1 MKHVLGQCPFFL
13 LLKQNKGK
21 KMINKLE
28 LSELPFV
35 DGVPDAPQ
43 KRIQWI
49 REGDCMSAAK
59 TKYGNEGN
67 LNAAAL
73 GVQKN
78 VETLEKNDTTTK
90 DKVNEIVDSVNQ
102 IKEALDISTDA
113 SIIQQIETNRL
124 NISTL
129 QTNQAETD
137 IALLDTNTNLGELQ
151 EDVGYYNPLEDGPY
165 LTVRANI
172 NRIKREMGHYAN
184 QDINGDPLPEG
195 ETNDA
200 TGMKR
205 IIIDNSTAIA
215 TTQRRLTILEDN
227 YNDSDVGGLTI
238 KLNEMR
244 EELGPRTE
252 GTGKSPVYTRLTNLE
267 NKTETNELDIGNI
280 KDAIGYGIDQSIN
293 NRVGTLEVKTV
304 ALETKTS
311 GMDTRLTKVET
322 DIGTEA
328 EPISINGRLAT
339 LRTDMTDV
347 RTVIGEN
354 GSAGLQGQV
363 VALNVAV
370 GLSDSPAPTSL
381 IPRMQT
387 VENTSR
393 ANSTAIQN
401 IQAEIG
407 NNQSGLKGSILAIK
421 SQIEGTNPSGSTVA
435 EKGILPAVETLNNE
449 MSTKISDAPTDAKT
463 YGRREATWVEVATG
477 GDVSALTL
485 RVDGIETRTGEAE
498 TKITELE
505 GKVSALETEL
515 AKRPPVAPAADGL
528 PYVLVDNA
536 WVLLSTFVTVGP

>member
-1 MKHVLGQCPFFL
+1 
-13 LLKQNKGK
+13 
-21 KMINKLE
+21 MINKLE
-28 LSELPFV
+28 LANLPFV
-35 DGVPDAPQ
+35 DGVPEANQ
-43 KRIQWI
+43 KRIEWI
-49 REGDCMSAAK
+49 RNGDCLTAAT
-59 TKYGNEGN
+59 TKYGHDGA

-73 GVQKN
+73 GVQTN

-102 IKEALDISTDA
+102 IKEALDISTDVSA
-113 SIIQQIETNRL
+113 IQQIETNRL

-280 KDAIGYGIDQSIN
+280 KDAIGYSIGQSVN
-293 NRVGTLEVKTV
+293 NRVGTLETKT
-304 ALETKTS
+304 ATLETKTS

-328 EPISINGRLAT
+328 EPISINGRLKT

-381 IPRMQT
+381 IPRMRD

-393 ANSTAIQN
+393 ANSTAIQD

-421 SQIEGTNPSGSTVA
+421 SQIEGTNPDGSTVT
-435 EKGILPAVETLNNE
+435 EKGILPTVETLNNE

-463 YGRREATWVEVATG
+463 YGRREAAWVEIVTG

-505 GKVSALETEL
+505 GKVLALETEL
-515 AKRPPVAPAADGL
+515 AKRPPVAPTADGL

-536 WVLLSTFVTVGP
+536 WVLLSTFVTLNPVP

>member
-1 MKHVLGQCPFFL
+1 
-13 LLKQNKGK
+13 
-21 KMINKLE
+21 MINKLE
-28 LSELPFV
+28 LANLPFV
-35 DGVPDAPQ
+35 DGVPEADQ
-43 KRIQWI
+43 KRIEWI
-49 REGDCMSAAK
+49 RNGDCLTAAT
-59 TKYGNEGN
+59 TKYGHDGA
-67 LNAAAL
+67 LNAAAF
-73 GVQKN
+73 GVQTN

-113 SIIQQIETNRL
+113 SVIQQIETNRL
-124 NISTL
+124 NIVSL
-129 QTNQAETD
+129 QTDLAETD
-137 IALLDTNTNLGELQ
+137 IALLDTSTNLGELQ

-252 GTGKSPVYTRLTNLE
+252 GIGKSPVYTRLTNLE

-280 KDAIGYGIDQSIN
+280 KDAIGYSIGQSVN
-293 NRVGTLEVKTV
+293 NRVGALETKTV

-328 EPISINGRLAT
+328 EPISINGRLKT

-354 GSAGLQGQV
+354 GSTGLQGQV

-381 IPRMQT
+381 IPRMRD

-393 ANSTAIQN
+393 ANSTAIQD

-407 NNQSGLKGSILAIK
+407 NNQSGLKGSILTIK
-421 SQIEGTNPSGSTVA
+421 SQIEGTNPNGSTVA
-435 EKGILPAVETLNNE
+435 EKGILPTVETLNNE
-449 MSTKISDAPTDAKT
+449 MSTKISDAPFDAKT
-463 YGRREATWVEVATG
+463 YGRRDAAWVEIVTG
-477 GDVSALTL
+477 DGDVSALTL

-515 AKRPPVAPAADGL
+515 SKRPPVAPAADGL

-536 WVLLSTFVTVGP
+536 WVLLSTFVTLNPVP